1 MTKFYIILF
10 LLLNSLLFAQTQ
22 NDTVKQIIL
31 DGIVVNSQKFAKS
44 KRKITQ
50 QVESISAKEIEFL
63 TAQNTA
69 DLLQNSGTLSI
80 QKSQQGGGSP
90 IIRGFEA
97 SRVLLLVDG
106 VRMNNLIFRSGHL
119 QNSITINQNML
130 ENIDVLFGPSS
141 TIYGSDALGGAI
153 YFQTK
158 SAKTL
163 SKTKNKLFTGS
174 VMSTYSTVNEGKMA
188 YADLNY
194 AAEKFASLT
203 AFAIND
209 YGDLMMGRQQNG
221 SQPFFGER
229 PFYITPNNSIDTKTR
244 NDNRYLQKFSGY
256 KQYDFIQKFVFNAND
271 NIAHSLNFQYS
282 TSTNIPRYDRLTD
295 TNPDGSLRFA
305 TWDYGPQ
312 NRLLAA
318 YNIKKKKVFSNTDLN
333 LTLSYQNIEESR
345 ISRRV
350 DRVLLDNQV
359 EKVAVFA
366 LNSDFKTKLGTA
378 DFVYGFDMVYDNL
391 KSSAFSQNILTNAET
406 SFITRYPD
414 GKNNM
419 LSTEIFALFHK
430 NLSTIN
436 SFNASFRGGYK
447 VLNSELNTNPLNLPT
462 TIIQQKNLTYSGAIG
477 YAHNP
482 SRNTKMAF
490 NISSGFRVPNIDDL
504 GKIFD
509 SNSVRAMLIVPNF
522 DLKPEKT
529 IAADMGISFWR
540 GNKFQLENNFY
551 VTKLYDA
558 LVTSPFAI
566 NGQTSLVYNG
576 VLSKVTANQNQG
588 RGTIAGVSTTMKIRL
603 LKNLIYFG
611 TFNFTHGRIS
621 NNNDNFPLDHIPP
634 IFGQTGFKFNSK
646 NMNLELNMIYNG
658 SKNLSDY
665 SPSGEDNLV
674 YAPANGTPSWE
685 CYNLKTSFNFLEN
698 TTIFASI
705 ENILDTQYRTFAS
718 GINAAGRNFQIGFK
732 YVL

>member
-1 MTKFYIILF
+1 
-10 LLLNSLLFAQTQ
+10 
-22 NDTVKQIIL
+22 
-31 DGIVVNSQKFAKS
+31 
-44 KRKITQ
+44 
-50 QVESISAKEIEFL
+50 
-63 TAQNTA
+63 
-69 DLLQNSGTLSI
+69 
-80 QKSQQGGGSP
+80 
-90 IIRGFEA
+90 
-97 SRVLLLVDG
+97 
-106 VRMNNLIFRSGHL
+106 
-119 QNSITINQNML
+119 
-130 ENIDVLFGPSS
+130 
-141 TIYGSDALGGAI
+141 
-153 YFQTK
+153 
-158 SAKTL
+158 
-163 SKTKNKLFTGS
+163 
-174 VMSTYSTVNEGKMA
+174 
-188 YADLNY
+188 
-194 AAEKFASLT
+194 
-203 AFAIND
+203 
-209 YGDLMMGRQQNG
+209 
-221 SQPFFGER
+221 
-229 PFYITPNNSIDTKTR
+229 
-244 NDNRYLQKFSGY
+244 
-256 KQYDFIQKFVFNAND
+256 
-271 NIAHSLNFQYS
+271 
-282 TSTNIPRYDRLTD
+282 
-295 TNPDGSLRFA
+295 
-305 TWDYGPQ
+305 
-312 NRLLAA
+312 
-318 YNIKKKKVFSNTDLN
+318 
-333 LTLSYQNIEESR
+333 
-345 ISRRV
+345 
-350 DRVLLDNQV
+350 
-359 EKVAVFA
+359 
-366 LNSDFKTKLGTA
+366 
-378 DFVYGFDMVYDNL
+378 
-391 KSSAFSQNILTNAET
+391 
-406 SFITRYPD
+406 
-414 GKNNM
+414 
-419 LSTEIFALFHK
+419 
-430 NLSTIN
+430 
-436 SFNASFRGGYK
+436 
-447 VLNSELNTNPLNLPT
+447 LNSELNTNPLNLPT

-611 TFNFTHGRIS
+611 TFNFAHGRIS